1 MALTTALPIYKT
13 TYDLLTVVTPLTANM
28 PRAHKAT
35 LGKRLAEESMD
46 LVVLIYRANSA
57 RDKAPHLQQL
67 LERMQVVELLLRLA
81 MLGMTWT
88 SAPVPAGHIMTP
100 RDHVCGEFKDNDLP
114 PGGGDEK

>member
-1 MALTTALPIYKT
+1 MAITTALPIYKT

-35 LGKRLAEESMD
+35 LGKRLAGESMD

-81 MLGMTWT
+81 RDLRLISTGQYARAIELTDAIGKQANGWRKYAAP
-88 SAPVPAGHIMTP
+88 SAA
-100 RDHVCGEFKDNDLP
+100 
-114 PGGGDEK
+114 

>member
-13 TYDLLTVVTPLTANM
+13 TYDLLTVVTPMTANM

-57 RDKAPHLQQL
+57 RDKALHLQQL
-67 LERMQVVELLLRLA
+67 LERMQVVELLLRLSRDLRLISTGQYA
-81 MLGMTWT
+81 RAIELTDAIGKQANGWRKHA
-88 SAPVPAGHIMTP
+88 APPAA
-100 RDHVCGEFKDNDLP
+100 
-114 PGGGDEK
+114 